1 MGAPP
6 ADPPPV
12 LGLGPGPDLG
22 PGPACDPV
30 PPSLGSAPA
39 PGPAAPA
46 LAVLL
51 AEHEPEVAELARR
64 YLTRAGAAVTIT
76 TGADETTAALIARTA
91 DVAILDL
98 TMPGLDA
105 RRLRRLIID
114 QQSQQPQ
121 TQHPRNPQPLG
132 TPKSTTDTETAQSQ
146 GTGRL
151 RRRLRKPWPSRL
163 PTLFLL
169 SPSMRPRDLRIA
181 AESCLYRPFSPRL
194 LVSRVLAVAPRSAA
208 PNPPPPIPPMPPILH
223 QQPHRHQHPLPSPS
237 TPLPTH
243 TASPTRIPV
252 PTSPLTP
259 AESALLSALADHP
272 GHVLS
277 RSRLQAIVGRS
288 TPGHPASGRAI
299 DVHVSSLRAKLPDP
313 GLVRTVRGVGYI
325 LDEAQPEPG
334 RPQPDPGR
342 ARADRLRRTGWA
354 RRVTFPEHH
363 GERALNA
370 HIAYPRHR

>member
-6 ADPPPV
+6 ADPPPI
-12 LGLGPGPDLG
+12 LGPGPPPG
-22 PGPACDPV
+22 PGPALAPGALPASASASRPGPALV
-30 PPSLGSAPA
+30 PGTLPASA
-39 PGPAAPA
+39 PGPGPAVPA

-76 TGADETTAALIARTA
+76 TGADETTAALVARTA
-91 DVAILDL
+91 DVAVLDL

-114 QQSQQPQ
+114 QQK
-121 TQHPRNPQPLG
+121 PQPAQEA
-132 TPKSTTDTETAQSQ
+132 PQSQ
-146 GTGRL
+146 GTRPRETAL
-151 RRRLRKPWPSRL
+151 SRL

-194 LVSRVLAVAPRSAA
+194 LVSRVLAVANRPATSHPATPGQPA
-208 PNPPPPIPPMPPILH
+208 PPTLTTNPT
-223 QQPHRHQHPLPSPS
+223 R
-237 TPLPTH
+237 PT
-243 TASPTRIPV
+243 SPTRIPV
-252 PTSPLTP
+252 PTRPLTP

-325 LDEAQPEPG
+325 LDDPRQTGSDAPG
-334 RPQPDPGR
+334 
-342 ARADRLRRTGWA
+342 
-354 RRVTFPEHH
+354 
-363 GERALNA
+363 GEGG
-370 HIAYPRHR
+370 

>member
-6 ADPPPV
+6 ADPPPI
-12 LGLGPGPDLG
+12 LGPGPPHG
-22 PGPACDPV
+22 PGPALAPGAL
-30 PPSLGSAPA
+30 LGSAPT
-39 PGPAAPA
+39 PGAAAPA

-91 DVAILDL
+91 DVAVLDL

-114 QQSQQPQ
+114 QQKSQQPQ
-121 TQHPRNPQPLG
+121 KPQQSHQPQHSHQPQKPQG
-132 TPKSTTDTETAQSQ
+132 TPQSQ
-146 GTGRL
+146 GTR
-151 RRRLRKPWPSRL
+151 PPQETPSPQETLPPRL

-194 LVSRVLAVAPRSAA
+194 LVSRVLAVAPRPAANHSA
-208 PNPPPPIPPMPPILH
+208 PDQPMPPTATSS
-223 QQPHRHQHPLPSPS
+223 PTSTSRPSATNS
-237 TPLPTH
+237 PTA
-243 TASPTRIPV
+243 TSSPTRIPV

-325 LDEAQPEPG
+325 LDQPQLAPAPAQPRPWASPARPWMSSARLWTTPG
-334 RPQPDPGR
+334 RPAQTHR
-342 ARADRLRRTGWA
+342 AGKAGNI
-354 RRVTFPEHH
+354 P
-363 GERALNA
+363 
-370 HIAYPRHR
+370 

>member
-1 MGAPP
+1 VGAPP
-6 ADPPPV
+6 TDPPPI
-12 LGLGPGPDLG
+12 LGLGPPHG
-22 PGPACDPV
+22 PV
-30 PPSLGSAPA
+30 PAPAPGSLPGSAPA
-39 PGPAAPA
+39 PGAAVPA
-46 LAVLL
+46 LALLL

-91 DVAILDL
+91 DVAVLDL

-114 QQSQQPQ
+114 QQK
-121 TQHPRNPQPLG
+121 PQPPQK
-132 TPKSTTDTETAQSQ
+132 TS
-146 GTGRL
+146 
-151 RRRLRKPWPSRL
+151 PSRL

-194 LVSRVLAVAPRSAA
+194 LVSRVLAVAPRPAASHPAA
-208 PNPPPPIPPMPPILH
+208 PGPPAPPTLT
-223 QQPHRHQHPLPSPS
+223 S
-237 TPLPTH
+237 TPIHTTSPTQ
-243 TASPTRIPV
+243 TTPPTSTGSPTSTSSPTRIPV

-313 GLVRTVRGVGYI
+313 SLVRTVRGVGYI
-325 LDEAQPEPG
+325 LDEPG
-334 RPQPDPGR
+334 PDPG
-342 ARADRLRRTGWA
+342 
-354 RRVTFPEHH
+354 
-363 GERALNA
+363 
-370 HIAYPRHR
+370 

>member
-1 MGAPP
+1 M
-6 ADPPPV
+6 
-12 LGLGPGPDLG
+12 
-22 PGPACDPV
+22 
-30 PPSLGSAPA
+30 
-39 PGPAAPA
+39 
-46 LAVLL
+46 
-51 AEHEPEVAELARR
+51 ARR

-114 QQSQQPQ
+114 QHRPQQSQKA
-121 TQHPRNPQPLG
+121 PQPLG
-132 TPKSTTDTETAQSQ
+132 TPQSQKTQKMPQSQ
-146 GTGRL
+146 GAQPPQKT
-151 RRRLRKPWPSRL
+151 WPSRL

-208 PNPPPPIPPMPPILH
+208 PRSVTPGPAAHSAPGQPTPPAQPTPPGQPTPPAFTINPT
-223 QQPHRHQHPLPSPS
+223 S
-237 TPLPTH
+237 PTH

-313 GLVRTVRGVGYI
+313 SLVRTVRGVGYI
-325 LDEAQPEPG
+325 LDEPSQSLDDPSQTLDEPG
-334 RPQPDPGR
+334 QTGSDAPG
-342 ARADRLRRTGWA
+342 GQ
-354 RRVTFPEHH
+354 
-363 GERALNA
+363 GG
-370 HIAYPRHR
+370 

>member
-1 MGAPP
+1 M
-6 ADPPPV
+6 
-12 LGLGPGPDLG
+12 
-22 PGPACDPV
+22 
-30 PPSLGSAPA
+30 
-39 PGPAAPA
+39 
-46 LAVLL
+46 
-51 AEHEPEVAELARR
+51 ARR

-76 TGADETTAALIARTA
+76 TGAGETTAALIARTA

-105 RRLRRLIID
+105 RRLRRLITD
-114 QQSQQPQ
+114 QHRPQQPQ
-121 TQHPRNPQPLG
+121 ETPQPLG
-132 TPKSTTDTETAQSQ
+132 TPQSQRTQKTQKIPQSQ
-146 GTGRL
+146 GARPPQKT
-151 RRRLRKPWPSRL
+151 PPSRL

-194 LVSRVLAVAPRSAA
+194 LVSRVLAVAPRPAASHPAA
-208 PNPPPPIPPMPPILH
+208 P
-223 QQPHRHQHPLPSPS
+223 RSVTPSPA
-237 TPLPTH
+237 PTY
-243 TASPTRIPV
+243 TTSPTRIPV

-313 GLVRTVRGVGYI
+313 SLVRTVRGVGYI
-325 LDEAQPEPG
+325 LDEPSQILDKPSQTADDPSQTLDEPG
-334 RPQPDPGR
+334 QTGSDAPG
-342 ARADRLRRTGWA
+342 GQ
-354 RRVTFPEHH
+354 
-363 GERALNA
+363 GG
-370 HIAYPRHR
+370 

>member
-12 LGLGPGPDLG
+12 LGLGLGSDPG
-22 PGPACDPV
+22 PGPVGDPG
-30 PPSLGSAPA
+30 PALASGSAPA

-51 AEHEPEVAELARR
+51 AEHEPEVAEMARR
-64 YLTRAGAAVTIT
+64 YLTRAGATVTIT

-114 QQSQQPQ
+114 QHRPQQPQ
-121 TQHPRNPQPLG
+121 ETPQPLG
-132 TPKSTTDTETAQSQ
+132 TPQSQKTQRMPQSQ
-146 GTGRL
+146 GAQPPQKT
-151 RRRLRKPWPSRL
+151 PPSRL

-181 AESCLYRPFSPRL
+181 ADSCLYRPFSPRL
-194 LVSRVLAVAPRSAA
+194 LVSRVLAVAPRPAASHPAA
-208 PNPPPPIPPMPPILH
+208 PRSVTPSPAAHSAPGQPTPPIFTS
-223 QQPHRHQHPLPSPS
+223 SPTS
-237 TPLPTH
+237 PTH
-243 TASPTRIPV
+243 TTSPTRIPV

-277 RSRLQAIVGRS
+277 RGRLQAIVGRS

-313 GLVRTVRGVGYI
+313 SLVRTVRGVGYI
-325 LDEAQPEPG
+325 LDEPSQILDEPG
-334 RPQPDPGR
+334 QTGSDAPG
-342 ARADRLRRTGWA
+342 GQ
-354 RRVTFPEHH
+354 
-363 GERALNA
+363 GG
-370 HIAYPRHR
+370 

>member
-1 MGAPP
+1 VGAPP
-6 ADPPPV
+6 ADPPPI
-12 LGLGPGPDLG
+12 LGLGPPHG
-22 PGPACDPV
+22 PGPALV
-30 PPSLGSAPA
+30 PGALLGSAP
-39 PGPAAPA
+39 GAAVPA

-91 DVAILDL
+91 DVAVLDL

-114 QQSQQPQ
+114 QQEPQQPQ
-121 TQHPRNPQPLG
+121 KT
-132 TPKSTTDTETAQSQ
+132 S
-146 GTGRL
+146 
-151 RRRLRKPWPSRL
+151 PSRL

-194 LVSRVLAVAPRSAA
+194 LVSRVRAVAPRPVASHPAA
-208 PNPPPPIPPMPPILH
+208 PGQPAPPTLT
-223 QQPHRHQHPLPSPS
+223 S
-237 TPLPTH
+237 TPIH
-243 TASPTRIPV
+243 TTSPARIPV

-299 DVHVSSLRAKLPDP
+299 DVHVSTLRAKLPDP
-313 GLVRTVRGVGYI
+313 SLVRTVRGVGYI
-325 LDEAQPEPG
+325 LDKPSQPLDEPSQTLDELS
-334 RPQPDPGR
+334 PTLDDPGQ
-342 ARADRLRRTGWA
+342 TGSDA
-354 RRVTFPEHH
+354 PG
-363 GERALNA
+363 GEGG
-370 HIAYPRHR
+370 

>member
-1 MGAPP
+1 VGAPP
-6 ADPPPV
+6 ADPPPI
-12 LGLGPGPDLG
+12 LGLGPRPG
-22 PGPACDPV
+22 PGPALAPGAL
-30 PPSLGSAPA
+30 LGSAPA
-39 PGPAAPA
+39 PGAAVPA

-64 YLTRAGAAVTIT
+64 YLTRAGVAVTIT
-76 TGADETTAALIARTA
+76 TGADATTAALIARTA
-91 DVAILDL
+91 DVAVLDL

-114 QQSQQPQ
+114 QQKPQKSQQPQ
-121 TQHPRNPQPLG
+121 QPQEAL
-132 TPKSTTDTETAQSQ
+132 QSQ
-146 GTGRL
+146 GTR
-151 RRRLRKPWPSRL
+151 PPQETSPSRL

-194 LVSRVLAVAPRSAA
+194 LVSRVLAVAPRPAASHPAA
-208 PNPPPPIPPMPPILH
+208 PG
-223 QQPHRHQHPLPSPS
+223 QPTTVTGSPTS
-237 TPLPTH
+237 TSSTNSANS
-243 TASPTRIPV
+243 TNSPTRIPI

-325 LDEAQPEPG
+325 LDEPS
-334 RPQPDPGR
+334 PDPDELSPTLDGPGQ
-342 ARADRLRRTGWA
+342 TGSDA
-354 RRVTFPEHH
+354 PG
-363 GERALNA
+363 GEGG
-370 HIAYPRHR
+370 

>member
-6 ADPPPV
+6 ADPPPI
-12 LGLGPGPDLG
+12 LGPGPPHG
-22 PGPACDPV
+22 SGPALAPGAL
-30 PPSLGSAPA
+30 LGSAPA
-39 PGPAAPA
+39 PGAAVPA

-91 DVAILDL
+91 DVAVLDL

-114 QQSQQPQ
+114 QQKPPQ
-121 TQHPRNPQPLG
+121 E
-132 TPKSTTDTETAQSQ
+132 TPS
-146 GTGRL
+146 
-151 RRRLRKPWPSRL
+151 PRL

-194 LVSRVLAVAPRSAA
+194 LVSRVLAVAPRPADNHPA
-208 PNPPPPIPPMPPILH
+208 PDQPVPPTPTS
-223 QQPHRHQHPLPSPS
+223 SPTS
-237 TPLPTH
+237 TSSPTP
-243 TASPTRIPV
+243 TSRPTRIPV

-299 DVHVSSLRAKLPDP
+299 DVHVSSLRAKLPNP

-325 LDEAQPEPG
+325 LDQPSPTLDSPARPWTTPG
-334 RPQPDPGR
+334 RPAQTHR
-342 ARADRLRRTGWA
+342 AGKAGNI
-354 RRVTFPEHH
+354 P
-363 GERALNA
+363 
-370 HIAYPRHR
+370 

>member
-1 MGAPP
+1 VGAPP

-12 LGLGPGPDLG
+12 LGLGPDPG
-22 PGPACDPV
+22 PGPACGPG
-30 PPSLGSAPA
+30 PALTAGSAPA
-39 PGPAAPA
+39 SGPAAPA

-76 TGADETTAALIARTA
+76 TGADETTAALIARNA
-91 DVAILDL
+91 DVAVLDL

-114 QQSQQPQ
+114 QQKPQQP
-121 TQHPRNPQPLG
+121 PR
-132 TPKSTTDTETAQSQ
+132 TPQSQ
-146 GTGRL
+146 KTEKIPPSQDDRPPQ
-151 RRRLRKPWPSRL
+151 KTPPSRL

-194 LVSRVLAVAPRSAA
+194 LVSRVLAVAPRPAA
-208 PNPPPPIPPMPPILH
+208 RHPTAPGPDTPSLAHAPGPTCIPD
-223 QQPHRHQHPLPSPS
+223 
-237 TPLPTH
+237 
-243 TASPTRIPV
+243 

-259 AESALLSALADHP
+259 AESALLSALAGHP

-313 GLVRTVRGVGYI
+313 SLIRTVRGVGYI
-325 LDEAQPEPG
+325 LDEPG
-334 RPQPDPGR
+334 PTPDDPGQ
-342 ARADRLRRTGWA
+342 TGSDA
-354 RRVTFPEHH
+354 P
-363 GERALNA
+363 GGQGG
-370 HIAYPRHR
+370 

>member
-1 MGAPP
+1 VGAPP
-6 ADPPPV
+6 ADPPPI
-12 LGLGPGPDLG
+12 LGPGPPHG
-22 PGPACDPV
+22 P
-30 PPSLGSAPA
+30 GSAP
-39 PGPAAPA
+39 GAAVPA

-91 DVAILDL
+91 DVAVLDL

-114 QQSQQPQ
+114 QQKPQQPQ
-121 TQHPRNPQPLG
+121 KT
-132 TPKSTTDTETAQSQ
+132 S
-146 GTGRL
+146 
-151 RRRLRKPWPSRL
+151 PSRL

-194 LVSRVLAVAPRSAA
+194 LVSRVLAVAPHPAASHPAAA
-208 PNPPPPIPPMPPILH
+208 PGPPAPPTLT
-223 QQPHRHQHPLPSPS
+223 S
-237 TPLPTH
+237 TTTLTSTH
-243 TASPTRIPV
+243 IDTTSPTRIPV

-313 GLVRTVRGVGYI
+313 SLVRTVRGVGYI
-325 LDEAQPEPG
+325 LDEPSQPLDEPSQTLDE
-334 RPQPDPGR
+334 PSQPLDELSPTLDDPGQ
-342 ARADRLRRTGWA
+342 TGSDA
-354 RRVTFPEHH
+354 PG
-363 GERALNA
+363 GEGG
-370 HIAYPRHR
+370 

>member
-1 MGAPP
+1 VGAPP
-6 ADPPPV
+6 ADPPPI
-12 LGLGPGPDLG
+12 LGLGPPRG
-22 PGPACDPV
+22 PGPALGPG
-30 PPSLGSAPA
+30 SLLGSAP
-39 PGPAAPA
+39 GAAVPA

-91 DVAILDL
+91 DVAVLDL

-114 QQSQQPQ
+114 RQKPQQ
-121 TQHPRNPQPLG
+121 TQEA
-132 TPKSTTDTETAQSQ
+132 SQSQ
-146 GTGRL
+146 GTR
-151 RRRLRKPWPSRL
+151 PPQETSPSRL

-194 LVSRVLAVAPRSAA
+194 LVSRVLAVAPRPAASHPAA
-208 PNPPPPIPPMPPILH
+208 PSQPTPPTVTS
-223 QQPHRHQHPLPSPS
+223 SPS
-237 TPLPTH
+237 H
-243 TASPTRIPV
+243 TTSPTRIPV
-252 PTSPLTP
+252 SISPLTP

-313 GLVRTVRGVGYI
+313 SLVRTVRGVGYI
-325 LDEAQPEPG
+325 LDEPSPTLDEPS
-334 RPQPDPGR
+334 PTLDDPGQ
-342 ARADRLRRTGWA
+342 TGSDA
-354 RRVTFPEHH
+354 PG
-363 GERALNA
+363 GEGG
-370 HIAYPRHR
+370 

>member
-1 MGAPP
+1 M
-6 ADPPPV
+6 
-12 LGLGPGPDLG
+12 
-22 PGPACDPV
+22 
-30 PPSLGSAPA
+30 
-39 PGPAAPA
+39 
-46 LAVLL
+46 
-51 AEHEPEVAELARR
+51 ARR

-114 QQSQQPQ
+114 QHRPQQ
-121 TQHPRNPQPLG
+121 TQETPQPLG
-132 TPKSTTDTETAQSQ
+132 TPQSQETQKMPQSQ
-146 GTGRL
+146 GARPPQKT
-151 RRRLRKPWPSRL
+151 PPSRL

-181 AESCLYRPFSPRL
+181 ADSCLYRPFSPRL
-194 LVSRVLAVAPRSAA
+194 LVSRVLAVAPRPAA
-208 PNPPPPIPPMPPILH
+208 PQSVTPSPAAHSAPGQPAPPGQPTPPIFTS
-223 QQPHRHQHPLPSPS
+223 SPTS
-237 TPLPTH
+237 PTQTTSH
-243 TASPTRIPV
+243 TRIPV

-313 GLVRTVRGVGYI
+313 SLVRTVRGVGYI
-325 LDEAQPEPG
+325 LDEPSQILDKPSQTVDDPSQTLDEPG
-334 RPQPDPGR
+334 QTGSDAPG
-342 ARADRLRRTGWA
+342 GQ
-354 RRVTFPEHH
+354 
-363 GERALNA
+363 GG
-370 HIAYPRHR
+370 

>member
-1 MGAPP
+1 M
-6 ADPPPV
+6 
-12 LGLGPGPDLG
+12 
-22 PGPACDPV
+22 
-30 PPSLGSAPA
+30 
-39 PGPAAPA
+39 
-46 LAVLL
+46 
-51 AEHEPEVAELARR
+51 ARR

-91 DVAILDL
+91 DVAVLDL

-114 QQSQQPQ
+114 QQKPQQPQ
-121 TQHPRNPQPLG
+121 
-132 TPKSTTDTETAQSQ
+132 KSQEAPQSQ
-146 GTGRL
+146 GVQSPQETS
-151 RRRLRKPWPSRL
+151 PSRL

-194 LVSRVLAVAPRSAA
+194 LVSRVLAVAPRPAA
-208 PNPPPPIPPMPPILH
+208 PSAPGQLA
-223 QQPHRHQHPLPSPS
+223 
-237 TPLPTH
+237 LPTLTSSTTHTSPIH
-243 TASPTRIPV
+243 TASPNHNDTVTSSPAQTTSSVAYTTSPTGIPV

-325 LDEAQPEPG
+325 LDEPSPALDEPS
-334 RPQPDPGR
+334 PALDDPGQ
-342 ARADRLRRTGWA
+342 TGSDA
-354 RRVTFPEHH
+354 PG
-363 GERALNA
+363 GEGG
-370 HIAYPRHR
+370 